1 MAFVNLPVFVPRQ
14 LLTAALLN
22 QIIAA
27 MNGFSTQTADISWP
41 LVAGGNIDMDNSY
54 TINNMRTLWKV
65 VNADEYDEPKL
76 ENALTAVASG
86 GCVFIPPNTTIDG
99 TTGVTI
105 AGSNVWIVGCGT
117 SSIIDLTSGA
127 GPLCDTD
134 ASLSNVGLMNLQ
146 LRESSATASADGIVF
161 RRTTGPTLVNVLFTG
176 FDGDSVYY
184 TNDGTQGNPC
194 ADAVMH
200 GVIFDG
206 GGANGNHIKADD
218 LDGFFAS
225 HVLSKSAGAGAIL
238 MDPAGVNSIIR
249 DIQLDST
256 VRVEGTTGKG
266 ISILGKSAIAD
277 DKWSRVSLAG
287 VKVISPTNT
296 AIEVG
301 DADKIVRSV
310 DVIGCIADGDLTGI
324 IGFHVNAQQGQVES
338 CRATSAG
345 TGIDV
350 EDSEDLDVQG
360 NSFRS
365 CTTGIDASGLTELSG
380 VAAWNNNLIGC
391 NTPINFP
398 TGTDTGFE
406 AGNNLGTKGKLMGGT
421 VFFPI
426 GFVSAGGT
434 EAAWTYTVPGGTLS
448 KIGDGLKV
456 EAVSA
461 RASGADTT
469 TLAIVVGGTTV
480 ATLVTAEQNSEH
492 AVYATAFLTGA
503 PDAANN
509 TDSFGRGFSKP
520 TEQIEME
527 RSLNMTIN
535 WTVDQTIV
543 IRSITSLAGV
553 LGVSL
558 GYVTFYEG
566 EAGGA

>member
-1 MAFVNLPVFVPRQ
+1 MAFVDLPVFVPRQ
-14 LLTAALLN
+14 ILTAALLN
-22 QIIAA
+22 QIIASLE
-27 MNGFSTQTADISWP
+27 GFSTQTADISWP
-41 LVAGGNIDMDNSY
+41 LVAGGNLDMDSTY
-54 TINNMRTLWKV
+54 TIDNMRTLWKV
-65 VNADEYDEPKL
+65 VNADEYDDPKL
-76 ENALTAVASG
+76 ENALAAVASG

-134 ASLSNVGLMNLQ
+134 ASLSNVGFMNLQ

-161 RRTTGPTLVNVLFTG
+161 RRTTGPTLINILFTG

-194 ADAVMH
+194 ADAVMR

-225 HVLSKSAGAGAIL
+225 HVLSKSAGAGAVL

-256 VRVEGTTGKG
+256 VRIEGTTGKG
-266 ISILGKSAIAD
+266 ISILGKSATAD
-277 DKWSRVSLAG
+277 DKWSRVSLTG

-301 DADKIVRSV
+301 VADQIVRSV
-310 DVIGCIADGDLTGI
+310 DIVGCIASDVSGA
-324 IGFHVNAQQGQVES
+324 GFHVNAQQGQVES

-365 CTTGIDASGLTELSG
+365 CTTGIDASGLTATSG

-391 NTPINFP
+391 TTPINFP

-406 AGNNLGTKGKLMGGT
+406 AGNNLGIKGKLMGGT

-426 GFVSAGGT
+426 APFVSAGGT
-434 EAAWTYTVPGGTLS
+434 EAAWAYTIPGGTLS
-448 KIGDGLKV
+448 KTGDGFKV
-456 EAVSA
+456 EAVSV
-461 RASGADTT
+461 RAAGADTT
-469 TLAIVVGGTTV
+469 TLAIAVGGTTIARLQTTV
-480 ATLVTAEQNSEH
+480 QNSEH
-492 AVYATAFLTGA
+492 AVYATVFLTDA
-503 PDAANN
+503 PDVANN
-509 TDSFGRGFSKP
+509 TDSFGRGLSSP
-520 TEQIEME
+520 TEQIELE
-527 RSLNMTIN
+527 RNLFLTID
-535 WTVDQTIV
+535 WTVDQTIT
-543 IRSITSLAGV
+543 IWSITSLAGV
-553 LGVSL
+553 LGVSS